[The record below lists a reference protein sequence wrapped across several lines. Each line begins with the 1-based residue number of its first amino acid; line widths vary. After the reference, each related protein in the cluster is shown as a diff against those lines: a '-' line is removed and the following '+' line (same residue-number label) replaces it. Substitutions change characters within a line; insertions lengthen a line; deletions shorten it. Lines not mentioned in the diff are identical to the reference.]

1 MGGFQGLGGIGNAD
15 GFLDG
20 TFQPADLTA
29 SYPYQQIFFPA
40 SIMSLQSNQ
49 EPIFQTIQIG
59 AQTKNLDVITFAPGV
74 AQGVNWVHAFKEN
87 ELDVAAPNFKMKGL
101 WFQSVDTPDPADVV
115 DWEYYIHNALI
126 ATTLN
131 DALPGGD
138 HQLTPTEDQWVIAS
152 GTAGDQEESEPLTVT
167 GDALSATNTNILT
180 FAVERHGD
188 TIDDDYLG
196 SVHLLG
202 VMLQWKTNFANIL
215 EWPVP

>member
-1 MGGFQGLGGIGNAD
+1 
-15 GFLDG
+15 
-20 TFQPADLTA
+20 
-29 SYPYQQIFFPA
+29 
-40 SIMSLQSNQ
+40 
-49 EPIFQTIQIG
+49 
-59 AQTKNLDVITFAPGV
+59 
-74 AQGVNWVHAFKEN
+74 
-87 ELDVAAPNFKMKGL
+87 
-101 WFQSVDTPDPADVV
+101 
-115 DWEYYIHNALI
+115 
-126 ATTLN
+126 
-131 DALPGGD
+131 
-138 HQLTPTEDQWVIAS
+138 LTPTEDQWVIAS